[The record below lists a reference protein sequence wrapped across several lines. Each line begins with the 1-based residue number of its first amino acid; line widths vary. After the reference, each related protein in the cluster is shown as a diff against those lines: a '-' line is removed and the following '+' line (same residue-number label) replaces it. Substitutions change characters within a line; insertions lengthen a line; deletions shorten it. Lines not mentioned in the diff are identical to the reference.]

1 MRVRLVYYQV
11 DEDLEFTFN
20 HDYSA
25 DALDAIVTDLLTQYA
40 PWAKRS
46 AERQRMNLVHR
57 GRHCHF
63 RLQATA
69 PVSGL

>member
-46 AERQRMNLVHR
+46 AEWQRMSRASRQAL
-57 GRHCHF
+57 HF